1 MATIQPLPDL
11 LVNKIAAGE
20 VIERP
25 ASVVKE
31 LLENALDAGATRISL
46 TIEDGGKKLIRVT
59 DNGSGIAADQLDLA
73 VMPHA
78 TSKIS
83 SEEDLFRIHTMGFRG
98 EALASIGSVAHLNI
112 KSRASQ
118 AEEGAEI
125 HVAGEEIQSR
135 TAVGCPVGTT
145 VEIRDLFFNVPARRK
160 FLRGANTE
168 SGHVQEQFARVA
180 LPNPQVEFELFNGSR
195 RVKHLPR
202 CEDMRERI
210 SAFHGTEIAQD
221 LIRIER
227 DERGLRI
234 VGYAAKPAQNR
245 ASGKWQYVFLNG
257 RYIRDRYVQHAVKE
271 AYRGLMEHDRFP
283 VVFLSLGIDPE
294 QVDIN
299 VHPTKIEVRWQDS
312 NMIHSQVL
320 SALRETF
327 LQHDLTPALS
337 ARRAVA
343 PLTSEQRLE
352 ERQRIADFFK
362 QATPASAGDAPSR
375 IGSEMPRQTASV
387 SMADLAMRFQ
397 DGSDAERAAA
407 GEEASGFRLQATGAS
422 PEARSPEPGAC
433 RPSPAPVLQLHK
445 TYLVT
450 ETDEGM
456 LIIDQHALHERIIY
470 DQLQRRIASGT
481 LEAQRL
487 LIPETIEMTSEHVSV
502 LQDHHALLQKL
513 GIDFTLYGETT
524 VAVQSFPSV
533 LHNSAITPFVKD
545 LADRLAEK
553 GNKPHT
559 EVLIHEVLDM
569 MACKAAVKAGD
580 PLTDE
585 EMRGL
590 IQQRDVVDKSSNCPH
605 GRPTTLR
612 FSLADLERQFKR
624 T

>member
-112 KSRASQ
+112 KSRPSQ
-118 AEEGAEI
+118 AQEGAEI
-125 HVAGEEIQSR
+125 HIQHSTLSTQHSVR
-135 TAVGCPVGTT
+135 PAGCPVGTT

-202 CEDMRERI
+202 CADMRERI
-210 SAFHGTEIAQD
+210 SAFHGTELAQD

-271 AYRGLMEHDRFP
+271 AYRGLLEHDRFP

-294 QVDIN
+294 QVDVN

-337 ARRAVA
+337 ARRAAA
-343 PLTSEQRLE
+343 PLTPEERLE

-362 QATPASAGDAPSR
+362 QATPASAGGVPSSSSSLAP
-375 IGSEMPRQTASV
+375 MQTASV

-397 DGSDAERAAA
+397 GGSDAESA
-407 GEEASGFRLQATGAS
+407 
-422 PEARSPEPGAC
+422 PPGPVISAETA
-433 RPSPAPVLQLHK
+433 PAPVLQLHR

-450 ETDEGM
+450 ETEEGM

-502 LQDHHALLQKL
+502 LQEHHALLQKL

-545 LADRLAEK
+545 LADRLSEK

-569 MACKAAVKAGD
+569 
-580 PLTDE
+580 
-585 EMRGL
+585 
-590 IQQRDVVDKSSNCPH
+590 IN
-605 GRPTTLR
+605 
-612 FSLADLERQFKR
+612 
-624 T
+624 

>member
-1 MATIQPLPDL
+1 MI
-11 LVNKIAAGE
+11 NKIAAGE

-112 KSRASQ
+112 KSRASE
-118 AEEGAEI
+118 ASEGAEI

-135 TAVGCPVGTT
+135 TAAGCPIGTT
-145 VEIRDLFFNVPARRK
+145 IEVRDLFFNVPARRK
-160 FLRGANTE
+160 FLRGASTE
-168 SGHVQEQFARVA
+168 FGHVQEQFARVA
-180 LPNPQVEFELFNGSR
+180 LPNPQVEFELFNGAR
-195 RVKHLPR
+195 RIKHLPQ

-271 AYRGLMEHDRFP
+271 SYRGLMEHDRFP

-294 QVDIN
+294 QVDVN

-337 ARRAVA
+337 ARRAAA
-343 PLTSEQRLE
+343 PLSPEQRME

-362 QATPASAGDAPSR
+362 QATPGSAGGGAASGAPSSFSS
-375 IGSEMPRQTASV
+375 IAPTQTASV

-397 DGSDAERAAA
+397 SGSGAESATAGPVIA
-407 GEEASGFRLQATGAS
+407 GE
-422 PEARSPEPGAC
+422 
-433 RPSPAPVLQLHK
+433 PAPVPVLQLHR

-502 LQDHHALLQKL
+502 LQEHHALLQKL

-533 LHNSAITPFVKD
+533 LHSSAITPFVKD

-585 EMRGL
+585 EIRGL
-590 IQQRDVVDKSSNCPH
+590 IQQRDVVEKSSNCPH

>member
-112 KSRASQ
+112 KSRASE
-118 AEEGAEI
+118 ASEGAEI

-135 TAVGCPVGTT
+135 TAAGCPIGTT
-145 VEIRDLFFNVPARRK
+145 IEVRDLFFNVPARRK
-160 FLRGANTE
+160 FLRGAGTE

-195 RVKHLPR
+195 QVKHLPR

-210 SAFHGTEIAQD
+210 GAFHGTEIAQD

-337 ARRAVA
+337 ARRAAA
-343 PLTSEQRLE
+343 PLSPEQRLE
-352 ERQRIADFFK
+352 ERRRIADFFK
-362 QATPASAGDAPSR
+362 QATPGSAPGAAGGTPAPT
-375 IGSEMPRQTASV
+375 PTASV

-397 DGSDAERAAA
+397 GGSDA
-407 GEEASGFRLQATGAS
+407 ASAPAEPAIAT
-422 PEARSPEPGAC
+422 EPA
-433 RPSPAPVLQLHK
+433 PVPVLQLHR

-450 ETDEGM
+450 ETEEGM

-470 DQLQRRIASGT
+470 DQLQQRIASGT

-487 LIPETIEMTSEHVSV
+487 LIPETIEMTSEQVSV

-580 PLTDE
+580 PLTDD

-590 IQQRDVVDKSSNCPH
+590 IQQRDVVGKSSNCPH

>member
-46 TIEDGGKKLIRVT
+46 TVEDGGKKLIRVT

-83 SEEDLFRIHTMGFRG
+83 TEEDLFRIHTMGFRG

-112 KSRASQ
+112 KSCASQ
-118 AEEGAEI
+118 AAEGAEI
-125 HVAGEEIQSR
+125 NVAGEEIKSR
-135 TAVGCPVGTT
+135 TAAGCPVGTT
-145 VEIRDLFFNVPARRK
+145 IEVRDLFFNVPARRK

-180 LPNPQVEFELFNGSR
+180 LPNPQVEFELLNGSR
-195 RVKHLPR
+195 QVKHLPR

-210 SAFHGTEIAQD
+210 SAFHGTELAQD

-227 DERGLRI
+227 AERGLRI
-234 VGYAAKPAQNR
+234 VGHAAKPAQNR

-294 QVDIN
+294 QVDVN

-337 ARRAVA
+337 ARRAAA
-343 PLTSEQRLE
+343 PLTPEQRLE

-362 QATPASAGDAPSR
+362 QATPGSAGGAPS
-375 IGSEMPRQTASV
+375 SFSSSAPTPTASV

-397 DGSDAERAAA
+397 GGSDAESAPAAPA
-407 GEEASGFRLQATGAS
+407 ISA
-422 PEARSPEPGAC
+422 EPA
-433 RPSPAPVLQLHK
+433 PAPVLQLHR
-445 TYLVT
+445 TYLVSET
-450 ETDEGM
+450 EEGM

-470 DQLQRRIASGT
+470 DQLQQRIASGT

-487 LIPETIEMTSEHVSV
+487 LIPVPSPSRSSWIRSE
-502 LQDHHALLQKL
+502 QN
-513 GIDFTLYGETT
+513 T
-524 VAVQSFPSV
+524 VASR
-533 LHNSAITPFVKD
+533 T
-545 LADRLAEK
+545 
-553 GNKPHT
+553 
-559 EVLIHEVLDM
+559 
-569 MACKAAVKAGD
+569 
-580 PLTDE
+580 
-585 EMRGL
+585 
-590 IQQRDVVDKSSNCPH
+590 
-605 GRPTTLR
+605 
-612 FSLADLERQFKR
+612 KR

>member
-135 TAVGCPVGTT
+135 SAAGCAVGTT
-145 VEIRDLFFNVPARRK
+145 IEVRDLFFNVPARRK

-195 RVKHLPR
+195 QVKHLPR

-210 SAFHGTEIAQD
+210 SAFHGTDLAKD

-234 VGYAAKPAQNR
+234 VGYAATPAQNR

-337 ARRAVA
+337 ARRAAA
-343 PLTSEQRLE
+343 PLSPEQRLE

-362 QATPASAGDAPSR
+362 QATPGSARGGTGGLSASVAAGTSGTGGQAASSTPAPT
-375 IGSEMPRQTASV
+375 QTASV

-397 DGSDAERAAA
+397 SGSGAESATAGPVIA
-407 GEEASGFRLQATGAS
+407 GE
-422 PEARSPEPGAC
+422 
-433 RPSPAPVLQLHK
+433 PAPVPVLQLHR

-470 DQLQRRIASGT
+470 DQLRRRIASGT

-502 LQDHHALLQKL
+502 LQDHQGLLQKL

-533 LHNSAITPFVKD
+533 LHSSAITPFVKD